1 MWNIRGKVYDLTLF
15 INKHPGGKNILTACK
30 GSDDLTASFESN
42 HVMCDMKKIEKIME
56 KYQIGVCTPSSIS
69 LKNDGFYRTIQN
81 RVKDKLKNNYKGNF
95 KWAIKSIIQGTL
107 FLMSFIYAFYGNY
120 NIVYRMF
127 FAAFAGHMILQFG
140 FCVMHD
146 GSHSAISKNKY
157 INNFCTDIWNALAF
171 WDSQLWMKHHVFRHH
186 AFTGDNNKDPD
197 VIHFKPYIRKSEKE
211 PENRY
216 WRVAKLYPKTVA
228 LFATSVFPGMFIGQ
242 GILYNLIWIPKGFV
256 YRMKLS
262 ELYKISLFETFIKL
276 FVIFSF
282 LYGNSILVFMTY
294 AIVANVTYS
303 VCIMPDHDTYETM
316 LNHLNDTE
324 NVDWGEIQVRHSG
337 NFATDNPWIGNLF
350 GGINYQ
356 IEHHLFPT
364 VSHIHFPTIQP
375 IVEKTCKEFN
385 IPYVHHDSVLDAV
398 VSTLKAYA
406 HVAKSK

>member
-171 WDSQLWMKHHVFRHH
+171 WDY
-186 AFTGDNNKDPD
+186 AAAA
-197 VIHFKPYIRKSEKE
+197 PY
-211 PENRY
+211 
-216 WRVAKLYPKTVA
+216 V
-228 LFATSVFPGMFIGQ
+228 
-242 GILYNLIWIPKGFV
+242 
-256 YRMKLS
+256 
-262 ELYKISLFETFIKL
+262 
-276 FVIFSF
+276 
-282 LYGNSILVFMTY
+282 SIEM
-294 AIVANVTYS
+294 
-303 VCIMPDHDTYETM
+303 
-316 LNHLNDTE
+316 ND
-324 NVDWGEIQVRHSG
+324 
-337 NFATDNPWIGNLF
+337 A
-350 GGINYQ
+350 
-356 IEHHLFPT
+356 
-364 VSHIHFPTIQP
+364 
-375 IVEKTCKEFN
+375 CKEGGASKDAIF
-385 IPYVHHDSVLDAV
+385 ISPHKFVGGPGTPGVLV
-398 VSTLKAYA
+398 VKKKLLYIK
-406 HVAKSK
+406 K